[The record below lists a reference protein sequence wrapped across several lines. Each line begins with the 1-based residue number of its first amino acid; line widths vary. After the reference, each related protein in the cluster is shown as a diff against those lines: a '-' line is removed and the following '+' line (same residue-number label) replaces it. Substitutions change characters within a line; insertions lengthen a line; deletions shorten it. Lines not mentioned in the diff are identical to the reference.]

1 LSRIAFIVLHVA
13 AKHKDVLV
21 IGFHEIP
28 LSCYFLHHLRVA
40 VHLFQ
45 LSRVPFVSLF
55 VAVNLVIQLVDT
67 LTIFNPVNNSVI
79 TDKAYQDYAEDNDKV
94 VFVVSEDT
102 YKSA

>member
-1 LSRIAFIVLHVA
+1 
-13 AKHKDVLV
+13 
-21 IGFHEIP
+21 
-28 LSCYFLHHLRVA
+28 
-40 VHLFQ
+40 
-45 LSRVPFVSLF
+45 VSLF